1 MPLFRG
7 AFLIFGP
14 MKVLM
19 LCLGNICRSP
29 MAEGI
34 LRHKANLKNTEIVV
48 DSCGTGDWHVGE
60 SPDSRALNY
69 MKRKGIDISGLRARQ
84 LQVDDFY
91 RFDIILAMDS
101 ENYSNAKRIM
111 PLDATARLEMVM
123 NILHPEMNISVPDPY
138 FGGEEGFKTVYEML
152 DEALEKLF

>member
-1 MPLFRG
+1 
-7 AFLIFGP
+7 
-14 MKVLM
+14 
-19 LCLGNICRSP
+19 

-69 MKRKGIDISGLRARQ
+69 MKRRGIDISGLRARQ

-101 ENYSNAKRIM
+101 ENYSNAKRVM
-111 PLDATARLEMVM
+111 PPDATARLEMVM